1 MFIEKIVNFFD
12 YYHQRRI
19 IKYIKK
25 FKINFFIDVGSHKGE
40 FLSYLLKLHYKKIF
54 CFEPQKEIFRKL
66 YNRYKNSKNIKFYN
80 IALSNNNSKKT
91 FYINKLTLTST
102 FSKSKKTLFSI
113 IKNLLI
119 NSKKPYV
126 KKILIKTKTLDE
138 IFNDSK
144 LNNIFLKVDVEG
156 YELSVLKGARILI
169 SKKIK
174 FILIEKQFFQL
185 YEKNNQ
191 NKVDHL
197 LKSNNFK
204 LIKKF
209 TYPLLH
215 FQDNLYIKKEKK

>member
-12 YYHQRRI
+12 YYHQKRI
-19 IKYIKK
+19 TNYIKK

-40 FLSYLLKLHYKKIF
+40 FLSYLLKLNYKKIF
-54 CFEPQKEIFRKL
+54 CFEPQKEIFREL
-66 YNRYKNSKNIKFYN
+66 YSRYKNNKNIKFYN
-80 IALSNNNSKKT
+80 TALSNDNLKKI

-102 FSKSKKTLFSI
+102 FSKSKKTLYSI
-113 IKNLLI
+113 IKNLLL

-126 KKILIKTKTLDE
+126 KKMFIKTKTLDE
-138 IFNDSK
+138 LFKDSK

-156 YELSVLKGARILI
+156 YELSVLEGARILI
-169 SKKIK
+169 TKKIK
-174 FILIEKQFFQL
+174 FILIERQFFQL

-191 NKVDHL
+191 NKVDHF